1 MRKAGL
7 EFNELRFRIKL
18 FLGLVM
24 LGAFLGAIAWV
35 WQDLGGEGDAVN
47 IARAFWWSRGD
58 WRFWSVMG
66 CCGALGGWL
75 AFMLTRSRVQR
86 TEDQGG
92 GGGWQGP
99 SL

>member
-1 MRKAGL
+1 MRKTGL

-18 FLGLVM
+18 FIGLVV
-24 LGAFLGAIAWV
+24 LGCFFGALAWV
-35 WQDLGGEGDAVN
+35 WGDLAGKADVVSL
-47 IARAFWWSRGD
+47 ARALAVSAWDR
-58 WRFWSVMG
+58 RFWVVLA

-75 AFMLTRSRVQR
+75 AFMLTRSRVER